1 MPSPPPENPVIQDPA
16 HPGRN
21 SSRSVPWLSGEL
33 DIATAATVR
42 EGLASACR
50 DASAEVI
57 VDLAAVRFFDAG
69 TLGIF
74 AQANDQL
81 NKTGGRLT
89 LLGLSPLQEKVLRIC
104 RLDHLLAVAVCRSS
118 DAPSGHA
125 GAMS

>member
-1 MPSPPPENPVIQDPA
+1 MPPPPPENTVIQDPA
-16 HPGRN
+16 HLRRD

-57 VDLAAVRFFDAG
+57 VDLSHVSFFDAV
-69 TLGIF
+69 TVRLF

-104 RLDHLLAVAVCRSS
+104 GLDHLLAVAVCRSS
-118 DAPSGHA
+118 DVPSGHA